1 MRLVYACVCFF
12 RSSQLA
18 PTTSLFKLETW
29 LIGTTIMKVVEDMS
43 QTLSKVVI
51 FSEKKIIAA
60 NTFSGTMVIT
70 QTLLILFQAYRFRPS
85 QLHHRPVLVD
95 DASASTFPLVR
106 RVSAAVFQQKVLGGE
121 QQFVIG

>member
-1 MRLVYACVCFF
+1 
-12 RSSQLA
+12 
-18 PTTSLFKLETW
+18 
-29 LIGTTIMKVVEDMS
+29 MKVVEDMS